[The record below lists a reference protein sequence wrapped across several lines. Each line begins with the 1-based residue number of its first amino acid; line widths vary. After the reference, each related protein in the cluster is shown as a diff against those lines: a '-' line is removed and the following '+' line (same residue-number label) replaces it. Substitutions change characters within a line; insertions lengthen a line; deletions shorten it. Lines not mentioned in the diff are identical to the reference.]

1 MVNDVL
7 FPKTQEESI
16 ERSVKWV
23 LKAANELCITAAAR
37 EGEGEDE
44 DAGELV
50 GLAERLRDIA
60 TAISPPRP
68 AWPRNGAAI
77 YDLTT
82 RKRIN

>member
-1 MVNDVL
+1 MVNDAL
-7 FPKTQEESI
+7 FPKTREEAI
-16 ERSVKWV
+16 ARSVQWV
-23 LKAANELCITAAAR
+23 LKAANELCMTAAAS
-37 EGEGEDE
+37 EDE

-77 YDLTT
+77 YDLST